1 MERIDMPP
9 SPGRPRRASQ
19 ELLQEAAFEL
29 FQLRGYRATSVEQI
43 AKTAGFSRATFF
55 NFFSSK
61 AELFWVE
68 TDGLIASLRE
78 FLEQRL
84 SGGRDGAEGAP
95 GEPPPLRD
103 ALLAHAAGL
112 NSAAIP
118 WALQHYPLLEAAD
131 DLVASGAG
139 RVLGLNR
146 VFQDYLERRDALLGA
161 SGASGASGAPP
172 ATRNAEAAAVTA
184 LLLTALRAWIDAGVE
199 RGDLRGHL
207 ARAFAAVPPR

>member
-1 MERIDMPP
+1 MSP

-61 AELFWVE
+61 AGLFWVE

-78 FLEQRL
+78 FLEQHLEADR
-84 SGGRDGAEGAP
+84 AEAP
-95 GEPPPLRD
+95 PSLHR
-103 ALLAHAAGL
+103 ALHAYAETL
-112 NSAAIP
+112 TSTSIP
-118 WALQHYPLLEAAD
+118 WALQHYRLLEAAD
-131 DLVASGAG
+131 DLIASGAS

-146 VFQDYLERRDALLGA
+146 LFQDYLERREAMLTSNGGDP
-161 SGASGASGAPP
+161 APRS
-172 ATRNAEAAAVTA
+172 ADAAVATA
-184 LLLTALRAWIDAGVE
+184 LLLSALRAWIDAGVD
-199 RGDLRGHL
+199 RGRLSAHL
-207 ARAFAAVPPR
+207 ERAFEAVAPR